1 MLKKYKDQLNQMYDQ
16 HPKLK
21 CKLISVINHLRNP
34 EQFKAA
40 WAEMCDEF
48 GLHDRVT
55 MHALYNGRRMWI
67 AAYFKE
73 VFCGTIQSTQR
84 SESVN
89 SMVKGGH
96 LDNSK
101 SVHEFAKCFLNALV
115 HIHDIEAREKYY
127 SQVWFTI
134 YSCSTFKLNDLV
146 FDIK

>member
-21 CKLISVINHLRNP
+21 CKLISMINHLRNP

-84 SESVN
+84 SE
-89 SMVKGGH
+89 
-96 LDNSK
+96 
-101 SVHEFAKCFLNALV
+101 
-115 HIHDIEAREKYY
+115 R
-127 SQVWFTI
+127 
-134 YSCSTFKLNDLV
+134 KLNGERRTPRQLKV
-146 FDIK
+146 SARVCKMLLECLGSHS